1 MYLKRAPYTIDLA
14 MSSLNV
20 AATEEWS
27 GECGKPERVEFKC
40 THRSEMCNNLKT
52 DAFWEKRDD
61 DDEFILLLA
70 ILIAIISKIFN

>member
-52 DAFWEKRDD
+52 EAFWENRWIYPPSSYIDCHHIKN
-61 DDEFILLLA
+61 L
-70 ILIAIISKIFN
+70 